1 MSQVE
6 TNMFKLEL
14 IPSTALTPDRVMMTV
29 QQPRCFSIEYLNG
42 IKRTLSSDV
51 PSLAVER
58 VSQMDNYHSDDL
70 PIEKLCHA
78 LAFVPIQ
85 SFPPDE
91 LASLPFQ
98 SECFCQVHCNKCSIY
113 LSLKACNIRTDGQST
128 RVTSKDI
135 KMDHSSSNQ
144 KGGFGSALLG
154 LNETFI
160 MNLSPGESI
169 NFTLIVQKGT
179 GKGHAKW
186 MPVTA
191 VAILDREEEDDG
203 LDVRGSGIMP
213 TRNAISDAMRI
224 MAESFRRLGD
234 EANLVTVGDYH
245 C

>member
-14 IPSTALTPDRVMMTV
+14 IPATALTPDRVMMTA
-29 QQPRCFSIEYLNG
+29 QQPRTFSIEYLNG
-42 IKRTLSSDV
+42 IKRTLSADV

-70 PIEKLCHA
+70 PIEKLAHA

-85 SFPPDE
+85 SFPSSE
-91 LASLPFQ
+91 LAATPFQ
-98 SECFCQVHCNKCSIY
+98 SECFCQVHCCKCSIY
-113 LSLKACNIRTDGQST
+113 LTLKACNIRTDGQST

-135 KMDHSSSNQ
+135 KIDNSSSNSES
-144 KGGFGSALLG
+144 GFGSALLG

-179 GKGHAKW
+179 GKAHAKW

-213 TRNAISDAMRI
+213 TRNAISDSMRI

-234 EANLVTVGDYH
+234 EANLVTVDDYH